1 MQPGFNVGH
10 GVISVSASIDKDQ
23 IARAVGD
30 AGKRAGQGL
39 IKSIAENLK
48 RDKGATV
55 AAGSAGEEA
64 GSGFSRGFG
73 NKAKSFGKTISKGFG
88 STFSKALIPV
98 LGAAGTSAVAVA
110 GPAIGAAL
118 GVAITAGISLAGIGA
133 GIALVADRPEVKEA
147 ASKFKESLFGMSK
160 EDRDKLDANIEATKK
175 KIEGMQKRLSR
186 TDAKSDTA
194 KYLRQDI
201 AEAQTELE
209 GFQQKQKTSM
219 NGLLRDAAKPFIKPT
234 VDAINQFSAMMQR
247 LGPSFNRIFASLA
260 PHVTTL
266 TQGIIGGIEGFMPGL
281 EKMLLNSGPMI
292 AGIANSIT
300 AMGKGTGQFLNFMT
314 TAVGNFRKL
323 WGGDG
328 GTGPFSNLPGIVT
341 HIKGLGGTFREVF
354 SGIFKA
360 INDNKTQFQ
369 TLINFIMGISKIL
382 WSAVGPIFKALGVAI
397 KAVIGIL
404 GGLIDFFAGVFTG
417 DWKRAG
423 DGIKKIWF
431 SLWEGIKGILNNA
444 AAALK
449 NITFGI
455 WNGIKGSVTGFKNW
469 FVNGWRTMWTNAK
482 NDVTNIGTSIKNA
495 VTNLVDSI
503 KTKFNAFKNNTIAA
517 FTAAKDGVA
526 KVWNKLKDVAKA
538 PVNFVIDPVYANIK
552 NLWNNIASKVGLKEL
567 PNIAKFAKGGIAP
580 GVGSRDTVP
589 AMLTPGEGILTKKEM
604 KKIGGPKGF
613 AAFRNQLQYF
623 NDGGIVGWV
632 KDKLGGAVRG
642 GLYSGAKS
650 VADRWVYPFINQMQ
664 GGDGFEGL
672 MKAGA
677 NTLINKA
684 LSWIKGDDKK
694 NALHFG
700 NYPSSPSAQRGD
712 SGVWRS
718 VVKLI
723 KSGPKSGSFGN
734 AYRPGDP
741 LWHGSGRAVD
751 WMGYNQDALASFLAS
766 KRPLELIHRTNRRD
780 YAYTRGQNMG
790 SFDNPLME
798 EHRNHIHVA
807 MDKGGVIPPKSTAMV
822 TNATS
827 DKEFAMTVEHLKG
840 VVGATNIYA
849 TLNVNMEDLD
859 SVAKLID
866 VIEQLPRALQAGVQT
881 AY

>member
-64 GSGFSRGFG
+64 GE
-73 NKAKSFGKTISKGFG
+73 SFGRRFSSKVRSAAG
-88 STFSKALIPV
+88 SASKSLSSGLGKMAGPGIMAALLPAMTAAGPLLGSALAVGIGGALI
-98 LGAAGTSAVAVA
+98 AG
-110 GPAIGAAL
+110 L
-118 GVAITAGISLAGIGA
+118 GVAGIGA
-133 GIALVADRPEVKEA
+133 GIALVASTPEVKGA
-147 ASKFKESLFGMSK
+147 FDGL
-160 EDRDKLDANIEATKK
+160 KK
-175 KIEGMQKRLSR
+175 
-186 TDAKSDTA
+186 TVT
-194 KYLRQDI
+194 
-201 AEAQTELE
+201 
-209 GFQQKQKTSM
+209 
-219 NGLLRDAAKPFIKPT
+219 NGLKEAAKPFIGPVVQSIGIFKKTFDQVLPS
-234 VDAINQFSAMMQR
+234 IQRMFQF
-247 LGPSFNRIFASLA
+247 LA
-260 PHVTTL
+260 PYVT
-266 TQGIIGGIEGFMPGL
+266 QFAKGISDTVLKVMPAIENVVT
-281 EKMLLNSGPMI
+281 NSGPLLSGMASTI
-292 AGIANSIT
+292 
-300 AMGKGTGQFLNFMT
+300 GKLGTGVAAFLEGT
-314 TAVGNFRKL
+314 VGLFNKIKAL
-323 WGGDG
+323 WSGNGGA
-328 GTGPFSNLPGIVT
+328 GPFSNLPLIIEKV
-341 HIKGLGGTFREVF
+341 KALGGTFMSIFNDIKQVF
-354 SGIFKA
+354 M
-360 INDNKTQFQ
+360 DNKTQFQ
-369 TLINFIMGISKIL
+369 TLINFVMGLSNIL

-503 KTKFNAFKNNTIAA
+503 KTKFNAFKNNTITA

-526 KVWNKLKDVAKA
+526 KVWNKLKEVAKA

-552 NLWNNIASKVGLKEL
+552 NLWNSIASKVGLKEL

-677 NTLINKA
+677 NTLIDKA